1 MKNVKRKTNIYT
13 TIFGVTTTILVGMML
28 FRMATGNAGGNIALP
43 IMSVVSAY
51 CFSRTKKSSKK

>member
-1 MKNVKRKTNIYT
+1 MKNIERKSNIYT
-13 TIFGVTTTILVGMML
+13 AIFGATTTILVGMML
-28 FRMATGNAGGNIALP
+28 FRVATGNAGGNTALP